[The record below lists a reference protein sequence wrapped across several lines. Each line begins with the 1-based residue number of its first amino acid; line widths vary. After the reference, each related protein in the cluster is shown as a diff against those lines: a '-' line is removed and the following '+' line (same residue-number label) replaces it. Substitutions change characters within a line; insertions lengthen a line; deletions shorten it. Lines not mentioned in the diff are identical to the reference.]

1 MPILSAACI
10 SARAAALSGSVTIK
24 KEDAYMKIKAKQ
36 AFTFI
41 LTFILAGNLLILP
54 GYAAESNEILSLTAK
69 YTSGRVSFSGTA
81 STDVLAVA
89 ILLYDTDG
97 TTLLRMETVGVTSGD
112 NQNAFSGTIRIPLS
126 SGTYTVK
133 AANYE
138 GGNLYSATF
147 TVSASSKTGN
157 DTGGSSS
164 PATGLTI
171 TPTPTPTPIYQAE
184 IITGA
189 NGTENLDITLDDSGE
204 NALTSLD
211 QENIQSLFNESNEP
225 VISLPAIP
233 DVNTYTL
240 ELPASTLSGAEPG
253 NTLTLSTDAGT
264 ISIPD
269 NMLSGMSGTEDKKVG
284 ISIGYGDKDT
294 LSDKEKEAVG
304 ERPLIKL
311 QLTLDGTQTPWNNPD
326 APVTV
331 SIPYTPNDEELEN
344 PDSIV
349 VWYLDGAG
357 NLVCITDGKYDPATG
372 KVTFTT
378 THFSLY
384 AIGYNRI
391 TFSDVEQSAWYEKAI
406 GFIAA
411 REITKGTGAGKFSPE
426 ALLTRGEFIVM
437 LMRAYEIKPD
447 DNPAENFAD
456 AGNTYYTG
464 YLAAAKRLGISK
476 GVGNNLFAPGN
487 NITRQEMFTL
497 LYNALKVINRIPQG
511 TSAKTL
517 SSFTDKDS
525 IAPWAEEAMDYLI
538 KAGAISGSN
547 GRLNPQ
553 NTSTRAEM
561 AQVLYN
567 LLSK

>member
-1 MPILSAACI
+1 
-10 SARAAALSGSVTIK
+10 
-24 KEDAYMKIKAKQ
+24 MKLKAKQ
-36 AFTFI
+36 AFTFL

-112 NQNAFSGTIRIPLS
+112 NQNSFSGTIRIPLS

-147 TVSASSKTGN
+147 TVSASAKTDN
-157 DTGGSSS
+157 NTGGSPS
-164 PATGLTI
+164 PATGVTI
-171 TPTPTPTPIYQAE
+171 TPTPTPVPVYQAE
-184 IITGA
+184 LTTGA
-189 NGTENLDITLDDSGE
+189 NGAENLNVILDDSGE

-225 VISLPAIP
+225 VISLPAITG
-233 DVNTYTL
+233 VNTYTL
-240 ELPASTLSGAEPG
+240 EFPASTLSGTEPG
-253 NTLTLSTDAGT
+253 KTLTLSTDAGT

-269 NMLSGMSGTEDKKVG
+269 NMLSGTSGAEDKKVG
-284 ISIGYGDKDT
+284 ISIGYGDKNT

-311 QLTLDGTQTPWNNPD
+311 QLTLDGTQTSWNNPD

-331 SIPYTPNDEELEN
+331 SIPYTPSDEELEN
-344 PDSIV
+344 PDSII

-357 NLVCITDGKYDPATG
+357 NLVCITNGKYDPVTG

-384 AIGYNRI
+384 AVGYNRI
-391 TFSDVEQSAWYEKAI
+391 TFIDVEQSAWYGKAV

-437 LMRAYEIKPD
+437 LMRAYEIKAD
-447 DNPAENFAD
+447 DNPADNFAD

-497 LYNALKVINRIPQG
+497 LYNALKVINRTPQG

-517 SSFTDKDS
+517 SSFADRDS

-538 KAGAISGSN
+538 KAGVISGSS